1 MDTARYYI
9 VTLMVALG
17 AAGIWMGGGWA
28 WAGMAT
34 FPVLLALDLILTPD
48 HASRS
53 VRSRVLVNVPV
64 YLHVP
69 LLVTLWVAFLW
80 RLSQW
85 HEGALALSGGEIAG
99 MILSVGFL
107 GAVPNVPAVHEL
119 MHRRHPI
126 PRALSKIGTT
136 FMMDPNRDVGHRLT
150 HHLELCT
157 PQDSD
162 TPARGQTI
170 YGFMWQASYGAWKDG
185 ITVSL
190 MALRKRDLSIFHWKN
205 ALYVEL
211 GLFGALIAVT
221 TAVSGWGGLAVTVG
235 ALLFAKLL
243 AEGFNYLQHY
253 GMVRVPGA
261 PVRVHHAWNHLGAIM
276 RPVGL
281 EITNH
286 IDHHFDSRH
295 QFYELAPR
303 LDGAQM
309 PSGFLCFVAALV
321 PPVWER
327 YIAKPRLRHWDEHF
341 ASPAE
346 RRMAMEQNARIGWP
360 IWVDVP
366 SEAGPTPVATV

>member
-1 MDTARYYI
+1 MDTARYYV
-9 VTLMVALG
+9 VTFMVAMSVI
-17 AAGIWMGGGWA
+17 GIWIGGPWA
-28 WAGMAT
+28 WVGIAT
-34 FPVLLALDLILTPD
+34 FPVLLVLDVVLPPD

-53 VRSRVLVNVPV
+53 VRSAVLVNVPV

-69 LLVTLWVAFLW
+69 LMVALWGAMLF

-85 HEGALALSGGEIAG
+85 HEGVLSLSGGELAG
-99 MILSVGFL
+99 IILSVGL
-107 GAVPNVPAVHEL
+107 MGAVPNVPVTHEL
-119 MHRRHPI
+119 MHRRHPV
-126 PRALSKIGTT
+126 PRALAKVGTT
-136 FMMDPNRDVGHRLT
+136 FFMDPNRDVGHRLT

-157 PQDSD
+157 PADSD
-162 TPARGQTI
+162 TPTRGQSI
-170 YGFMWQASYGAWKDG
+170 YSFMWQAAYGAWKDG
-185 ITVSL
+185 VTTSL
-190 MALRKRDLSIFHWKN
+190 MALRKRDLSFFHWKN

-211 GLFGALIAVT
+211 GLSLGLAALTA
-221 TAVSGWGGLAVTVG
+221 AVSGWGGLAVAGG

-243 AEGFNYLQHY
+243 GEGFNYLQHY

-261 PVRVHHAWNHLGAIM
+261 PVRLHHAWNHLGAVM

-303 LDGAQM
+303 VDGAQM

-327 YIAKPRLRHWDEHF
+327 YIAKPLLRNWDLNF
-341 ASPAE
+341 ASPE
-346 RRMAMEQNARIGWP
+346 EQRMAMEQNARAGWP
-360 IWVDVP
+360 IWVEVHN
-366 SEAGPTPVATV
+366 EAKSRPVAAI